1 MTKISLTPVIDVVFI
16 LLIFFML
23 ASNFNKVGQLEM
35 NVSKES
41 SQASDLDIK
50 TFKVLV
56 RQDETVISNGKI
68 YDDKELITMLKIALK
83 DSEEY
88 AVVLTA
94 KKDVTYQ
101 RYLTMM
107 NFLKE
112 NNIENIS
119 IGIRDN
125 EANKKRKREYEDD
138 GLLPLV
144 NIIFLL
150 LIFFMIVGVIEK
162 SIIKDDL
169 SLPKV
174 ELDKFNN
181 DDTTKI
187 FFDKNKN
194 LYIDEEKINIKDISS
209 KIKSLKSKEIILVA
223 DESILIDE
231 INNILLELK
240 KNKINTIKLL
250 TSLNAN

>member
-1 MTKISLTPVIDVVFI
+1 
-16 LLIFFML
+16 ML

-83 DSEEY
+83 DAEEY

-125 EANKKRKREYEDD
+125 EAN
-138 GLLPLV
+138 
-144 NIIFLL
+144 N
-150 LIFFMIVGVIEK
+150 
-162 SIIKDDL
+162 
-169 SLPKV
+169 
-174 ELDKFNN
+174 
-181 DDTTKI
+181 
-187 FFDKNKN
+187 
-194 LYIDEEKINIKDISS
+194 
-209 KIKSLKSKEIILVA
+209 
-223 DESILIDE
+223 
-231 INNILLELK
+231 
-240 KNKINTIKLL
+240 
-250 TSLNAN
+250 

>member
-50 TFKVLV
+50 TIKVLV

-83 DSEEY
+83 DAEEY
-88 AVVLTA
+88 AVILTA

-101 RYLTMM
+101 RYLNMM
-107 NFLKE
+107 NFLKV

-125 EANKKRKREYEDD
+125 E
-138 GLLPLV
+138 V
-144 NIIFLL
+144 
-150 LIFFMIVGVIEK
+150 
-162 SIIKDDL
+162 
-169 SLPKV
+169 
-174 ELDKFNN
+174 
-181 DDTTKI
+181 
-187 FFDKNKN
+187 KN
-194 LYIDEEKINIKDISS
+194 
-209 KIKSLKSKEIILVA
+209 
-223 DESILIDE
+223 
-231 INNILLELK
+231 
-240 KNKINTIKLL
+240 
-250 TSLNAN
+250 